1 MGTHRQHN
9 MAIAMFDTMLS
20 SQSLFGPYDLFSPR
34 LPRPSLDQLMAANWP
49 SSSSGGESYFY
60 QSSTTHDADGLK
72 RKLVT
77 EEHED
82 ANGNAKRVKKRQ
94 IGRRSIIET
103 ESVDGEV
110 KRRLKNMQPDEVE
123 KFEQQW
129 GTSGKVAPKKAV
141 RFAREKDT
149 QLYDALDA
157 EVVAAKTAADKA
169 AAAEKAAKEAAEAK
183 EQAVQAVAARKAA
196 EEAAAAK
203 EAADRKA
210 AEEAAAAKEAAM
222 IDELVQYGFEDRDAC
237 KAALKQS
244 EGDVKSAIKMMVGA
258 LTSSA

>member
-1 MGTHRQHN
+1 MG
-9 MAIAMFDTMLS
+9 
-20 SQSLFGPYDLFSPR
+20 
-34 LPRPSLDQLMAANWP
+34 
-49 SSSSGGESYFY
+49 
-60 QSSTTHDADGLK
+60 
-72 RKLVT
+72 
-77 EEHED
+77 
-82 ANGNAKRVKKRQ
+82 KRQ

-103 ESVDGEV
+103 ESGDGEV

-157 EVVAAKTAADKA
+157 EVVAAKTAAD
-169 AAAEKAAKEAAEAK
+169 EAAEAK
-183 EQAVQAVAARKAA
+183 EQAEQAVAARKAA
-196 EEAAAAK
+196 EEAAAAKEAAARKAAVEAAAAK

-210 AEEAAAAKEAAM
+210 AEEAAAAKESAM

-237 KAALKQS
+237 KAALEQS

>member
-1 MGTHRQHN
+1 MG
-9 MAIAMFDTMLS
+9 
-20 SQSLFGPYDLFSPR
+20 
-34 LPRPSLDQLMAANWP
+34 
-49 SSSSGGESYFY
+49 
-60 QSSTTHDADGLK
+60 
-72 RKLVT
+72 
-77 EEHED
+77 
-82 ANGNAKRVKKRQ
+82 KRQ

-103 ESVDGEV
+103 ECGDGEV
-110 KRRLKNMQPDEVE
+110 KRRLKNMQPDELE

-141 RFAREKDT
+141 RFAPEKDT

-157 EVVAAKTAADKA
+157 EVVAGKTAANKA

-183 EQAVQAVAARKAA
+183 EQAEQAVAARKAA

-203 EAADRKA
+203 EAAARKA

-237 KAALKQS
+237 KAALEQS

>member
-103 ESVDGEV
+103 ESGDGEV

-157 EVVAAKTAADKA
+157 EVVAAKTAADKD
-169 AAAEKAAKEAAEAK
+169 AAEAK
-183 EQAVQAVAARKAA
+183 EQAEQAVAARKAAEEAAAAKEAAARKAA

-222 IDELVQYGFEDRDAC
+222 IDELV
-237 KAALKQS
+237 
-244 EGDVKSAIKMMVGA
+244 
-258 LTSSA
+258 

>member
-1 MGTHRQHN
+1 MGTHRRHN

-82 ANGNAKRVKKRQ
+82 TNGNAKRVKKRQ

-103 ESVDGEV
+103 ESGDGEV
-110 KRRLKNMQPDEVE
+110 KRRLKNMQPDELE

-169 AAAEKAAKEAAEAK
+169 AAAEKAAKEA
-183 EQAVQAVAARKAA
+183 AARKAA

-258 LTSSA
+258 LTS

>member
-1 MGTHRQHN
+1 MGTHRRHN

-103 ESVDGEV
+103 ESGDGEV

-157 EVVAAKTAADKA
+157 EVVAAKTAA
-169 AAAEKAAKEAAEAK
+169 EKAAKEAAEAK
-183 EQAVQAVAARKAA
+183 EQAEQAVAARKAA

-203 EAADRKA
+203 EAAARKA

-244 EGDVKSAIKMMVGA
+244 QGDLKAAIKMMVGA